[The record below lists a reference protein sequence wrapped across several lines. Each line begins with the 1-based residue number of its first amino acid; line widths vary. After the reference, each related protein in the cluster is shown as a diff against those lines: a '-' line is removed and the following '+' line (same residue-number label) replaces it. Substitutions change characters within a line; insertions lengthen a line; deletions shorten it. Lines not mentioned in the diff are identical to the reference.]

1 MAGGGS
7 CRCRLKIQD
16 QRLEMTKQMLR
27 RVVTA
32 DQAAALMRYA
42 LVLYAWAAERYGLLI
57 GIGK

>member
-1 MAGGGS
+1 
-7 CRCRLKIQD
+7 
-16 QRLEMTKQMLR
+16 MTKQMLR